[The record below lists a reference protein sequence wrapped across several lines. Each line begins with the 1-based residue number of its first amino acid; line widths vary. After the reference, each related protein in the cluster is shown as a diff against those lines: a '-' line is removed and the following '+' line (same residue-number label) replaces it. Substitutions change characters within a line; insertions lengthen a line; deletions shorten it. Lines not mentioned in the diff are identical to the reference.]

1 MSCRTRPSSTRI
13 IIGQFPRIFFMHS
26 RLSDRSARKRE
37 AILKAAT
44 ELFLRREYAGT
55 SMEDVASA
63 ASVSKQTVYK
73 HFSDKQTLFREV
85 ALGSV
90 GHVGSDFQAEVAAAA
105 EATDVRAALQDLARS
120 YVSAVVKPDV
130 LRRRQLV
137 LREAGRFPDIARKYH
152 DGGPR
157 RTIGALATAFARL
170 TERGGLAIDDPQM
183 AATQFAFLVI
193 GEPLDTAMFRGV
205 GRGRSR
211 RDLNALADAGV
222 EVFFA
227 AYGTKLSSATR

>member
-1 MSCRTRPSSTRI
+1 VDS
-13 IIGQFPRIFFMHS
+13 Q
-26 RLSDRSARKRE
+26 LSDRSIRKRE
-37 AILKAAT
+37 AILEAAT
-44 ELFLRREYAGT
+44 ELFLMREYAGT

-73 HFSDKQTLFREV
+73 HFRNKQTLFREV

-90 GHVGSDFQAEVAAAA
+90 EHIGSDFEAEVAAAA
-105 EATDVRAALQDLARS
+105 RATDVRAALRDLARS
-120 YVSAVVKPDV
+120 YVSAVVKPEV

-137 LREAGRFPDIARKYH
+137 LREAGRFPDLARKYH
-152 DGGPR
+152 ASGPR
-157 RTIGALATAFARL
+157 RTIGALATAFAQL
-170 TERGGLAIDDPQM
+170 AERGELAVDDPQV

-211 RDLNALADAGV
+211 RDLNALADSGV
-222 EVFFA
+222 KVFLA
-227 AYGTKLSSATR
+227 AYGSRNETTLVHEAARASRG

>member
-1 MSCRTRPSSTRI
+1 MIYRTRPSSTRI
-13 IIGQFPRIFFMHS
+13 IIGQFPRIFFMDS
-26 RLSDRSARKRE
+26 RLSDRSARKHE
-37 AILKAAT
+37 AILEAAT
-44 ELFLRREYAGT
+44 ELFLTREYAGT

-90 GHVGSDFQAEVAAAA
+90 GHVGSLFQAEIAATA
-105 EATDVRAALQDLARS
+105 EAVDVRAALQALARS
-120 YVSAVVKPDV
+120 YVNAVVKPAV

-137 LREAGRFPDIARKYH
+137 LREAGRFPEIARKYH
-152 DGGPR
+152 DSGPR
-157 RTIGALATAFARL
+157 RTIGALTAAIARL
-170 TERGGLAIDDPQM
+170 ADRGELVIDDPQV

-222 EVFFA
+222 EVFLA
-227 AYGTKLSSATR
+227 AYGTKLSSVTR

>member
-1 MSCRTRPSSTRI
+1 M
-13 IIGQFPRIFFMHS
+13 
-26 RLSDRSARKRE
+26 
-37 AILKAAT
+37 ILEAAT
-44 ELFLRREYAGT
+44 ELFLTREYSGT
-55 SMEDVASA
+55 SMEDIASA

-90 GHVGSDFQAEVAAAA
+90 GHAGRDFEAQVAAAA
-105 EATDVRAALQDLARS
+105 EAADVPAALRDLARS
-120 YVSAVVKPDV
+120 YVNAVISPEV

-152 DGGPR
+152 DSGQR
-157 RTIGALATAFARL
+157 RTIDALTTAFARL
-170 TERGGLAIDDPQM
+170 AQRGQLVIDDPQV

-205 GRGRSR
+205 GRR
-211 RDLNALADAGV
+211 RTHRELNALAEAGV
-222 EVFFA
+222 EVFLA
-227 AYGTKLSSATR
+227 AYGGSPPSVSG

>member
-1 MSCRTRPSSTRI
+1 VD
-13 IIGQFPRIFFMHS
+13 S

-37 AILKAAT
+37 AILEVAT
-44 ELFLRREYAGT
+44 ELFLTREYAGT

-90 GHVGSDFQAEVAAAA
+90 GHIGSDFQAEIAAAA
-105 EATDVRAALQDLARS
+105 EATDVRAALQTL
-120 YVSAVVKPDV
+120 
-130 LRRRQLV
+130 
-137 LREAGRFPDIARKYH
+137 ARKYH
-152 DGGPR
+152 DSGPR
-157 RTIGALATAFARL
+157 RTIGALAAAFARL
-170 TERGGLAIDDPQM
+170 ADRGELVIDDLQV

-222 EVFFA
+222 EVFLA
-227 AYGTKLSSATR
+227 AYGTKLSSVTR